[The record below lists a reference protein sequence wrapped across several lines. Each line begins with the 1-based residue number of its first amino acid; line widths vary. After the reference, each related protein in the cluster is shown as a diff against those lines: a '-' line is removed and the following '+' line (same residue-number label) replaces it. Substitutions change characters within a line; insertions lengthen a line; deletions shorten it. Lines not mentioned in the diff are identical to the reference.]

1 MTSNIYQ
8 FDLENCRISAIDS
21 SPGLNFRYKIVL
33 FSFLFCVRG
42 WSINWALPLIQVK
55 GKPKIIQGKMATSL
69 GSKTS
74 IEQTDEEGLHLEFLI
89 RQATQAG
96 IFLAAL
102 KELNSSW

>member
-1 MTSNIYQ
+1 
-8 FDLENCRISAIDS
+8 
-21 SPGLNFRYKIVL
+21 
-33 FSFLFCVRG
+33 
-42 WSINWALPLIQVK
+42 
-55 GKPKIIQGKMATSL
+55 MATSL